1 MAKKKST
8 GKKLIAGVLATAV
21 IGGAGIAIGTAI
33 PNAKADPDT
42 DTTIEQLKTDL
53 AAEKEQLAKVQ
64 AELKAEKDKDV
75 QDEAKIAELEAEVE
89 RLEGLIGRDESKL
102 YLDGFLAMATNEVR
116 TLKITDGVYAVYEAN
131 VGGLLKLNE
140 DFSLDVLSHSAMDIN
155 STFETTNK
163 VILYSQYTEGKTFIY
178 DKNTGDFSTFKDRS
192 ALQFVY
198 ELEEDGILYGGAN
211 QQLQLID
218 LSTNEVAATF
228 DLTINWGDKIYKLS
242 DSQYLIGCD
251 QYGYKT
257 FTIDY
262 ENGTQTV
269 EEISLGSYN
278 YILTG
283 YDETT
288 PTLYFTYFDS
298 EEGVNKGLSYDM
310 INKTT
315 TETTVKE
322 LTIEFA
328 IDNMVYDQ
336 VGTNVCIGQSVDSI
350 LTLNSHLKDTGLV
363 EMFGGRESIEN
374 ILILYSGSNDYV
386 EEAAGVQITDM
397 TSLIKLNFSAE

>member
-102 YLDGFLAMATNEVR
+102 YLDDFLAMATNEVR
-116 TLKITDGVYAVYEAN
+116 TLKITDGVYAVYESN

-140 DFSLDVLSHSAMDIN
+140 DFSLDVLSHSAIDIN

-163 VILYSQYTEGKTFIY
+163 VILYSQYIEGKTFIY

-192 ALQFVY
+192 AFQFAY

-218 LSTNEVAATF
+218 LSTNEVAATY
-228 DLTINWGDKIYKLS
+228 DVTINWGDKIHKLS

-251 QYGYKT
+251 QHGYKT

-283 YDETT
+283 YDATAS
-288 PTLYFTYFDS
+288 TLYFTYFDS

-328 IDNMVYDQ
+328 VDNMVYDQ
-336 VGTNVCIGQSVDSI
+336 VGTNVCLGQSVDSI

-386 EEAAGVQITDM
+386 EEEADVQITDM